1 MKHIN
6 IRMVLAIPFCF
17 IIFDSLFNLGFFD
30 IESEGGGQALIF
42 SMGLV
47 CLGYFLN
54 SFRKF
59 SKGMRNISN
68 IIGLIVWGLL
78 AILGIALAI
87 MSIIW

>member
-30 IESEGGGQALIF
+30 IESVGGGKALIF

-54 SFRKF
+54 SFKKF
-59 SKGMRNISN
+59 NKGMRNISN

-78 AILGIALAI
+78 AIFGIALAI